1 MEFIFEVCVMF
12 GLKRAGTILVEKLG
26 IKRKT
31 LEKNFLFYFY
41 YQLRKMDLG
50 KSGGNFVK
58 EVLENRAD

>member
-31 LEKNFLFYFY
+31 LEKKTFILFL
-41 YQLRKMDLG
+41 LPTKKDGSRKKWGQFRKRGFG
-50 KSGGNFVK
+50 K
-58 EVLENRAD
+58 

>member
-31 LEKNFLFYFY
+31 LEKKKLFILFL
-41 YQLRKMDLG
+41 LPTKKDGSRKKWGQFRKRGFG
-50 KSGGNFVK
+50 K
-58 EVLENRAD
+58 